1 MTQYNTL
8 NVKFSNSQIHKLKS
22 GIKNGTD
29 VTLKISS
36 KIVGGSNDE
45 NNFPEKLLS
54 TNAQVSYLCKTFENN
69 SSGKIRYSQL
79 HKIAQS
85 GGFLGRN
92 LGLLLKNELSLIENV
107 LKPLVK
113 SVLSVETNVAIHEKM
128 FGSGNTV
135 TQH

>member
-29 VTLKISS
+29 VTLKFSS

-45 NNFPEKLLS
+45 NNFPQKLLS
-54 TNAQVSYLCKTFENN
+54 TNAQVSYLCKTFESN

>member
-8 NVKFSNSQIHKLKS
+8 NVKFSNSQINKLKS

-45 NNFPEKLLS
+45 NNFPQKLLS

>member
-8 NVKFSNSQIHKLKS
+8 NVKFSNSQINKLKS

-45 NNFPEKLLS
+45 NNFPQKLLS

-92 LGLLLKNELSLIENV
+92 LGLLLKNGLSLIENV
-107 LKPLVK
+107 LQPLVK
-113 SVLSVETNVAIHEKM
+113 SVLSVETNVAIHKKM

-135 TQH
+135 MQH

>member
-29 VTLKISS
+29 VTLKFSS

-45 NNFPEKLLS
+45 NNFPQKLLS
-54 TNAQVSYLCKTFENN
+54 TNAQVSYLCKTFESN

-92 LGLLLKNELSLIENV
+92 LGLLLN
-107 LKPLVK
+107 
-113 SVLSVETNVAIHEKM
+113 
-128 FGSGNTV
+128 
-135 TQH
+135 

>member
-1 MTQYNTL
+1 MNL
-8 NVKFSNSQIHKLKS
+8 SNSRINKLKS
-22 GIKNGTD
+22 GIKNCTD

-36 KIVGGSNDE
+36 KIVGGSNDD
-45 NNFPEKLLS
+45 NKFPQKLLL
-54 TNAQVSYLCKTFENN
+54 TNAQVSYLCKTFANN
-69 SSGKIRYSQL
+69 SSGKIKYSQL

-92 LGLLLKNELSLIENV
+92 LGLLLKNGLSLIENV

-113 SVLSVETNVAIHEKM
+113 SVLSVETNVAIHKKM

-135 TQH
+135 IQH